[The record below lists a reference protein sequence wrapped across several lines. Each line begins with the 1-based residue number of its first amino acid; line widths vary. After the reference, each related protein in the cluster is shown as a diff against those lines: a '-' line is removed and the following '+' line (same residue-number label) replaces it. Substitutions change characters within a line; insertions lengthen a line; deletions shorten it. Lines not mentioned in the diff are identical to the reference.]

1 MAEEQIVT
9 RIVATSDFSNLIADL
24 GKVSSALTNLQTKLN
39 ATNKNLAAQAA
50 VMNRSFAETLR
61 STGQYSSHFVNLTSD
76 VDKFGSQLD
85 KGQIKLKQ
93 FFQVYQGHLKTNGG
107 LIRQLA
113 QQQVQLQNAIL
124 QPLGKNAEG
133 LMQYNVHIPAGLDK
147 VKSKTALARQELQ
160 IMNRVVQEGANS
172 LINWGKN
179 TQWAGRQLTVGLT
192 VPLAAFGAASAKAFR
207 EADQELTRLTKVYGG
222 LAATSAKDLARV
234 RQDVTETASEL
245 SKAYGSSFKETLALG
260 ADIAATG
267 KQGNELLGSIRETTR
282 LAVLGE
288 VDRADAMKATL
299 AIQSAFKSNTDELAE
314 SINFLNAVENQT
326 STTLNDLV
334 EAIPKA
340 GPIVKG
346 LGGDVQDLALYLTA
360 MREGGISASEG
371 ANALKSGL
379 ASLINP
385 TKVAKEMFNGFGI
398 SLTDIVQKNAGDTT
412 ATILALQSALDTLNP
427 LQKQQALEQLFGKF
441 QFARMNALF
450 ENLGKQGSQ
459 TLQVMDLMKASSE
472 ELANIA
478 GRELSMVTESAS
490 GKYRRAL
497 EGLKADLAGVGE
509 QFLTINTHLIN
520 IVSGILKFIDKLPGP
535 IKTILAFFGGLT
547 AVAGPLI
554 MLTGVLANF
563 FGYVI
568 KGASHFRS
576 MFKGGEG
583 WRLLTPEILAA
594 NKAGSLVEQT
604 FYSDAKAAEI
614 LKTAVDRLSA
624 SYQKLAADANNA
636 IISTNPGVS
645 TVGGTSI
652 IAGRRVVN
660 PKSPYLG
667 PEGSR
672 SAGHHISR
680 STMSGSQRDSQTIH
694 SFTPIPL
701 PLNQKVGTL
710 PMVFAEGDLPK
721 IEGLTASK
729 GVSTGIVAG
738 EAAKWHALMG
748 TLSMMT
754 KREVGDLKKEIA
766 RTGTF
771 STEIN
776 STFGQL
782 LPAMTNL
789 TRNAAAESALIVQ
802 QLQAGKITVD
812 AARAKIIAINAQLE
826 TMMAQTTTQV
836 AADLGRTANLT
847 QVPLINQPIVGP
859 TGKANIKEIFRA
871 KRPGAQIIDK
881 IARGLGVRT
890 WGGGYSTE
898 TTMPKRFA
906 TGGRVFGGPRSDTTD
921 TQFEYLPEGAFV
933 LNRKASDNLLGFNQG
948 GMVPAM
954 VTPGEIL
961 IENPT
966 PNEVTMLEAYNNKF
980 AAGGR
985 VINSKNNYGIP
996 TTSLLKLLSASQM
1009 KKLVPGFSG
1018 GQRYYQAKGT
1028 AGVFIGDISDP
1039 KILKKYPHLVN
1050 KNGVI
1055 SRTTIN
1061 SLGTNYKIPG
1071 ELFKAAIKAR
1081 PKGVNLGSADN
1092 FLDTLAKNGV
1102 LDPKQAKNI
1111 RDAIEAKY
1119 FDYLSKN
1126 KVWDTNNN
1134 YWKIVNSILS
1144 KELVGNSNAKS
1155 LWKQYSSTVA
1165 VHTGSNQAKGGKSGA
1180 STSPQTI
1187 KIRDKSG
1194 KVINFGTLEGDLKQ
1208 GYLFAHTKTPD
1219 PLRKVA
1225 MERLNRGGVVGGR
1238 VRRGKNNYG
1247 IPGLNT
1253 SGLNQPPLIEQ
1264 MGLQSPTQMQ
1274 PDEQMPKQR
1283 GMLTGSLIG
1292 MAGSMG
1298 GYSLGSKF
1306 GGQLGGFAG
1315 MMLVPALLDKVISKM
1330 GALGKT
1336 STGTASILGRLG
1348 PILTNPYVAFGAAI
1362 VGATAVLLKL
1372 NAKIEETRRI
1382 NRLAFSGGVKPIKDF
1397 DSELKQVKENIE
1409 NTRAASELLHAQ
1421 MNSAGL
1427 SGLNITI
1434 KEFADLREKIKST
1447 HPELIKLFNQ
1457 TPNDKLSKVVEGLKA
1472 QFVAAGDS
1480 AAQANAKI
1488 AALMAE
1494 TGKTGFIQ
1502 SVLGS
1507 EGVKGIVDAKTAIS
1521 SMLKALEGFMTSK
1534 DKAAGILQIFSSMSD
1549 YIATSNDKGAALKEQ
1564 FDLIAKSGQAN
1575 VQITQDQI
1583 VELSKTDPVLAGIL
1597 DRTDTVGKALAKWRL
1612 AVAGV
1617 NKELDGSEAELIK
1630 YAIAA
1635 EGIDSYYKKLL
1646 DVSSKEAQSNKMTG
1660 QWAKDIDAF
1669 EKKQVNAS
1677 KTAIQNLEKQID
1689 LKNKQIDQI
1698 KKEAD
1703 ARKKALRDQQQ
1714 IEDVRLQIQQEQL
1727 SYQSALAAGDMSS
1740 AAQAQINI
1748 QRLVGQ
1754 QQLKTAED
1762 AIDSAAQAKID
1773 ALQAQIDVLN
1783 KKSTA
1788 VSNAASTAKPAQSPS
1803 RSTYEGVQSVY
1814 KQYSLGNID
1823 EATAASQLNDLVKK
1837 LEQTKGGDKYIKDL
1851 GLSKSA
1857 DNFVREDGRTTKVN
1871 LDLTSGV
1878 GLELRNALNK
1888 GTDNLVKA
1896 AIDKSNTYLQD
1907 IRNKLVNDTDPA
1919 PVSTG
1924 GGAGARS
1931 GRPGATD
1938 NTPNSGWGGYADA
1951 VNKKPGRLYTPPGAS
1966 RYIMD
1971 SAGNAVYENL
1981 NPKEF
1986 KDIARYY
1993 NTKLAMGGYIRNY
2006 DMGSIGGVK
2015 GPGTGTSD
2023 SIPAWLSNGEY
2034 VIKEKAVR
2042 QYGVSFFDKLNAQK
2056 FAQGGTVSPNP
2067 NKAPIEKPEI
2077 LNLNGEFF
2085 RVNNSNINKIIEEMR
2100 AIFATEPKVE
2110 KFTDRVD
2117 YYKAYD
2123 AWVASNK
2130 FVIPP
2135 LKSYPEKGQEYPMGS
2150 LKRFLAV
2157 AESQSG
2163 KEDGWGF
2170 RGYDFAD
2177 HGYKLFNPATSIQAK
2192 LALNSK
2198 SAKPKEVLSYLE
2210 SLSGTNKFSIDLNK
2224 KYKLGS
2230 DVLAWCG
2237 AYIAWV
2243 AEKSGVDISKNMF
2256 SAYKATKEYK
2266 DSGEFKDV
2274 SNKSFAPG
2282 DIVWWDWANRHP
2294 KNSPDYKSNT
2304 PGTPDHVDIITKK
2317 FKGLEF
2323 ELIGGGLGSSVGKRK
2338 IDFGDEEQ
2346 SKALYG
2352 SVTPRFIDP
2361 SMEIPK
2367 FHTLNGPVPGPYGKE
2382 VSAILKA
2389 GTEGVYQEPYIKS
2402 LKNNQ
2407 NGTMG
2412 NVFNFSNTVNAA
2424 EGQDANQIA
2433 DVVLRKFIKFTKDAN
2448 TKIGPSRVIS

>member
-1 MAEEQIVT
+1 
-9 RIVATSDFSNLIADL
+9 
-24 GKVSSALTNLQTKLN
+24 
-39 ATNKNLAAQAA
+39 
-50 VMNRSFAETLR
+50 
-61 STGQYSSHFVNLTSD
+61 
-76 VDKFGSQLD
+76 
-85 KGQIKLKQ
+85 
-93 FFQVYQGHLKTNGG
+93 
-107 LIRQLA
+107 
-113 QQQVQLQNAIL
+113 
-124 QPLGKNAEG
+124 
-133 LMQYNVHIPAGLDK
+133 
-147 VKSKTALARQELQ
+147 
-160 IMNRVVQEGANS
+160 
-172 LINWGKN
+172 
-179 TQWAGRQLTVGLT
+179 
-192 VPLAAFGAASAKAFR
+192 
-207 EADQELTRLTKVYGG
+207 
-222 LAATSAKDLARV
+222 
-234 RQDVTETASEL
+234 
-245 SKAYGSSFKETLALG
+245 
-260 ADIAATG
+260 
-267 KQGNELLGSIRETTR
+267 
-282 LAVLGE
+282 
-288 VDRADAMKATL
+288 MKATL
-299 AIQSAFKSNTDELAE
+299 AIQSAFKQNTDELAE

-340 GPIVKG
+340 GPIIKG
-346 LGGDVQDLALYLTA
+346 LGGSVEDLALYLTA
-360 MREGGISASEG
+360 MREGGINASEG

-385 TKVAKEMFNGFGI
+385 TKVAKEMFAGFGI
-398 SLTDIVQKNAGDTT
+398 SLTDIVQKNAGNTT
-412 ATILALQSALDTLNP
+412 ETLLALQAALDSLNP

-472 ELANIA
+472 DLANIA

-497 EGLKADLAGVGE
+497 EGLKADLAEVGE

-624 SYQKLAADANNA
+624 SYQKLAADANSA
-636 IISTNPGVS
+636 RIVTNPGVS
-645 TVGGTSI
+645 TVGGTQI
-652 IAGRRVVN
+652 IAAGGPRIVDPKHPLVGDMGTRAGAHHN
-660 PKSPYLG
+660 P
-667 PEGSR
+667 R
-672 SAGHHISR
+672 SL
-680 STMSGSQRDSQTIH
+680 MSINQRNATTIH
-694 SFTPIPL
+694 GITPQAIPVNGGIGAV
-701 PLNQKVGTL
+701 PQIFMNK
-710 PMVFAEGDLPK
+710 DLPR
-721 IEGLTASK
+721 IEGLTTSR
-729 GVSTGIVAG
+729 GISTGIVAG

-748 TLSMMT
+748 TLSMLS
-754 KREVGDLKKEIA
+754 KREVADLQKEIA

-771 STEIN
+771 STEI
-776 STFGQL
+776 SATFSQL
-782 LPAMTNL
+782 LPHMTKI
-789 TRNAAAESALIVQ
+789 TSNAAAQSAKIVAE
-802 QLQAGKITVD
+802 LQANKITLD
-812 AARAKIIAINAQLE
+812 AARAKIIALNTQIE
-826 TMMAQTTTQV
+826 TMMVQTTQQV
-836 AADLGRTANLT
+836 AASLSRNAAVT
-847 QVPLINQPIVGP
+847 QVPLLNQPIVNAK
-859 TGKANIKEIFRA
+859 GKANIREIFRPERPVA
-871 KRPGAQIIDK
+871 KIIDK

-890 WGGGYSTE
+890 SGAGYSIE
-898 TTMPKRFA
+898 TTKPKNFA
-906 TGGRVFGGPRSDTTD
+906 TGGRVFDGPRSDTTD
-921 TQFEYLPEGAFV
+921 TQFEYLPEGSFV
-933 LNRKASDNLLGFNQG
+933 LNRKASDNLLGFNKG

-966 PNEVTMLEAYNNKF
+966 SDELDMLEAYNNQF
-980 AAGGR
+980 AAGGK
-985 VINSKNNYGIP
+985 VVKSQNNYGIP
-996 TTSLLKLLSASQM
+996 TTSLLKLLSANQM

-1018 GQRYYQAKGT
+1018 SQRYYQAKGT

-1039 KILKKYPHLVN
+1039 KILKKYSHLVN

-1071 ELFKAAIKAR
+1071 DLFKAAIKAR

-1092 FLDTLAKNGV
+1092 FLDTLAKNGIV
-1102 LDPKQAKNI
+1102 DPKQAKNI

-1126 KVWDTNNN
+1126 KVWDTNNE
-1134 YWKIVNSILS
+1134 YWKVVNSILS
-1144 KELVGNSNAKS
+1144 KELVGNSNAKN

-1165 VHTGSNQAKGGKSGA
+1165 VHTGSNTAKRGKSGA

-1187 KIRDKSG
+1187 KIRDKDG

-1219 PLRKVA
+1219 PLRKMA
-1225 MERLNRGGVVGGR
+1225 LQKLNMGGVVGGR

-1253 SGLNQPPLIEQ
+1253 SGLNQPPLIQQ

-1283 GMLTGSLIG
+1283 GMLTGNLIG

-1330 GALGKT
+1330 GVLGKT
-1336 STGTASILGRLG
+1336 STGTASIAGRLG
-1348 PILTNPYVAFGAAI
+1348 PILANPYVAFGAAI

-1421 MNSAGL
+1421 MNSAGI
-1427 SGLNITI
+1427 SGLTITI

-1457 TPNDKLSKVVEGLKA
+1457 TPNDKLSKVAEGLKS

-1480 AAQANAKI
+1480 AAQANTKI

-1534 DKAAGILQIFSSMSD
+1534 DKAAGILQVFSSMSD
-1549 YIATSNDKGAALKEQ
+1549 YIAKSNDKGAALKEQ

-1583 VELSKTDPVLAGIL
+1583 VELSKTDPILAGIL

-1617 NKELDGSEAELIK
+1617 NKELDGSEAQLMQ

-1669 EKKQVNAS
+1669 EKKQVTAS

-1727 SYQSALAAGDMSS
+1727 SYQMALAAGDMSS

-1803 RSTYEGVQSVY
+1803 RPTYEAIQSVY

-1823 EATAASQLNDLVKK
+1823 EATAASQLNDLVRK
-1837 LEQTKGGDKYIKDL
+1837 LEQTEGGDKYIKDL

-1857 DNFVREDGRTTKVN
+1857 SNFVREDRETRKVN

-1878 GLELRNALNK
+1878 GLELKNALNK
-1888 GTDNLVKA
+1888 GTDTLVKA
-1896 AIDKSNTYLQD
+1896 AIDKSNTYLQE

-1924 GGAGARS
+1924 GGAGSRS
-1931 GRPGATD
+1931 GRPGPAD

-1971 SAGNAVYENL
+1971 PAGNAVYEDL
-1981 NPKEF
+1981 SPKEF
-1986 KDIARYY
+1986 KEIAKQYG
-1993 NTKLAMGGYIRNY
+1993 TKLAMGGFIKKYAQA
-2006 DMGSIGGVK
+2006 GVVV

-2023 SIPAWLSNGEY
+2023 SIPAMLSNGEY
-2034 VIKEKAVR
+2034 VIRAASVQAV
-2042 QYGVSFFDKLNAQK
+2042 GTSFLDGINKMSA
-2056 FAQGGTVSPNP
+2056 GGIATKYSIP
-2067 NKAPIEKPEI
+2067 KMSM
-2077 LNLNGEFF
+2077 GG
-2085 RVNNSNINKIIEEMR
+2085 RVNMSNAGHASTSNALYNIN
-2100 AIFATEPKVE
+2100 V
-2110 KFTDRVD
+2110 
-2117 YYKAYD
+2117 
-2123 AWVASNK
+2123 
-2130 FVIPP
+2130 
-2135 LKSYPEKGQEYPMGS
+2135 
-2150 LKRFLAV
+2150 
-2157 AESQSG
+2157 
-2163 KEDGWGF
+2163 
-2170 RGYDFAD
+2170 
-2177 HGYKLFNPATSIQAK
+2177 
-2192 LALNSK
+2192 
-2198 SAKPKEVLSYLE
+2198 
-2210 SLSGTNKFSIDLNK
+2210 
-2224 KYKLGS
+2224 
-2230 DVLAWCG
+2230 
-2237 AYIAWV
+2237 
-2243 AEKSGVDISKNMF
+2243 
-2256 SAYKATKEYK
+2256 
-2266 DSGEFKDV
+2266 
-2274 SNKSFAPG
+2274 
-2282 DIVWWDWANRHP
+2282 
-2294 KNSPDYKSNT
+2294 
-2304 PGTPDHVDIITKK
+2304 
-2317 FKGLEF
+2317 
-2323 ELIGGGLGSSVGKRK
+2323 
-2338 IDFGDEEQ
+2338 
-2346 SKALYG
+2346 
-2352 SVTPRFIDP
+2352 
-2361 SMEIPK
+2361 
-2367 FHTLNGPVPGPYGKE
+2367 TLNGTELTADDVARTIEERMRRMQSKE
-2382 VSAILKA
+2382 GLNR
-2389 GTEGVYQEPYIKS
+2389 VYS
-2402 LKNNQ
+2402 
-2407 NGTMG
+2407 
-2412 NVFNFSNTVNAA
+2412 
-2424 EGQDANQIA
+2424 
-2433 DVVLRKFIKFTKDAN
+2433 
-2448 TKIGPSRVIS
+2448 

>member
-288 VDRADAMKATL
+288 VDRQDAMKATL

-385 TKVAKEMFNGFGI
+385 TKVAKEMFAGFGI

-412 ATILALQSALDTLNP
+412 ATILSLQSALDTLNP

-568 KGASHFRS
+568 KGASHFRA

-614 LKTAVDRLSA
+614 LKASVDRLSA
-624 SYQKLAADANNA
+624 SYQKLAADASNA

-721 IEGLTASK
+721 IEGLTASR

-782 LPAMTNL
+782 LPAMTKL
-789 TRNAAAESALIVQ
+789 TNNAAAESALIVK

-812 AARAKIIAINAQLE
+812 AARTKIIAINAQLE

-966 PNEVTMLEAYNNKF
+966 PNEVAMLEAYNNKF

-1253 SGLNQPPLIEQ
+1253 SGLNQPPLIQQ
-1264 MGLQSPTQMQ
+1264 MGLQS
-1274 PDEQMPKQR
+1274 
-1283 GMLTGSLIG
+1283 
-1292 MAGSMG
+1292 AGSGDSQIGESSTPQRQSAMSGMGMNIASMGAMMG
-1298 GYSLGSKF
+1298 GATLGGKYGGTLGSI
-1306 GGQLGGFAG
+1306 AG
-1315 MMLVPALLDKVISKM
+1315 
-1330 GALGKT
+1330 
-1336 STGTASILGRLG
+1336 SILAPSLMSSVLQKITAVNKAGATTAGIFGRLG
-1348 PILTNPYVAFGAAI
+1348 PLMANPYVMAGAAI
-1362 VGATAVLLKL
+1362 VGVTAGLLKL
-1372 NAKIEETRRI
+1372 KKNAEESAKV

-1397 DSELKQVKENIE
+1397 DSQLKQVRKTIDD
-1409 NTRAASELLHAQ
+1409 TRATSELLHAQ
-1421 MNSAGL
+1421 MNSVGL
-1427 SGLNITI
+1427 SGLTLTI
-1434 KEFADLREKIKST
+1434 KEFSDLREKIKST
-1447 HPELIKLFNQ
+1447 HPELVKLFNQ
-1457 TPNDKLSKVVEGLKA
+1457 TPTDKLTKVAEGLKA

-1488 AALMAE
+1488 AALLAE
-1494 TGKTGFIQ
+1494 SGKTGFIQ
-1502 SVLGS
+1502 LVLGD
-1507 EGVKGIVDAKTAIS
+1507 KGLASITNVKTAID
-1521 SMLKALEGFMTSK
+1521 SMLNALSLLTSDE
-1534 DKAAGILQIFSSMSD
+1534 DKAAGILQIFSTMSD
-1549 YIATSNDKGAALKEQ
+1549 SITNSKDKSAALKEQ
-1564 FDLIAKSGQAN
+1564 FDAIAKSGQAN
-1575 VQITQDQI
+1575 VKITEDQI
-1583 VELSKTDPVLAGIL
+1583 AVIAKTNQELALIL
-1597 DRTDTVGKALAKWRL
+1597 STSDDVGTALAKWRIAL
-1612 AVAGV
+1612 GGV
-1617 NKELDGSEAELIK
+1617 QKDLSGLNKNELEK
-1630 YAIAA
+1630 FAIAVEA
-1635 EGIDSYYKKLL
+1635 VTDKYNRLL
-1646 DVSSKEAQSNKMTG
+1646 DVSSKEAQNNSLTG
-1660 QWAKDIDAF
+1660 QMAKDIDAF
-1669 EKKQVNAS
+1669 NKKQAVAS
-1677 KTAIQNLEKQID
+1677 KAAIASIEAQID

-1698 KKEAD
+1698 KKEGD

-1714 IEDVRLQIQQEQL
+1714 SEDIKLQIQQEQL

-1748 QRLVGQ
+1748 QRLVGA
-1754 QQLKTAED
+1754 QQLKVAED
-1762 AIDSAAQAKID
+1762 AIDKAVQSKID

-1783 KKSTA
+1783 KKGTA
-1788 VSNAASTAKPAQSPS
+1788 VSNAASTAKPKESPLTS
-1803 RSTYEGVQSVY
+1803 SYQGIQTVY
-1814 KQYSLGNID
+1814 KDLALGNITEE
-1823 EATAASQLNDLVKK
+1823 EALKRFNDLVRK
-1837 LEQTKGGDKYIKDL
+1837 LEGTEGGKKYLKDL
-1851 GLSKSA
+1851 GVSGSVSNL
-1857 DNFVREDGRTTKVN
+1857 VREDKGTTKTGIDTN
-1871 LDLTSGV
+1871 TTAGAQLLSGLTKGANDIAGQQLIVLKEIRDKIGPQSPGKTYTPTSSQTQNAGATTAAGGTYAV
-1878 GLELRNALNK
+1878 GTIKSYTSSASSIKTAGTQAMSDSATGHATVGNK
-1888 GTDNLVKA
+1888 TYRLFKYN
-1896 AIDKSNTYLQD
+1896 DKSYGIETSSGKVYEWDTTKNT
-1907 IRNKLVNDTDPA
+1907 IGTKLVGDASQKQNFALGGMVKKYATA
-1919 PVSTG
+1919 GMVS
-1924 GGAGARS
+1924 
-1931 GRPGATD
+1931 
-1938 NTPNSGWGGYADA
+1938 
-1951 VNKKPGRLYTPPGAS
+1951 
-1966 RYIMD
+1966 
-1971 SAGNAVYENL
+1971 
-1981 NPKEF
+1981 
-1986 KDIARYY
+1986 
-1993 NTKLAMGGYIRNY
+1993 
-2006 DMGSIGGVK
+2006 

-2023 SIPAWLSNGEY
+2023 SIPAMLSNGEY
-2034 VIKEKAVR
+2034 VIRAAAV
-2042 QYGVSFFDKLNAQK
+2042 QSVGTSFLDGINRMSA
-2056 FAQGGTVSPNP
+2056 GGIATKYSVPRMNM
-2067 NKAPIEKPEI
+2067 
-2077 LNLNGEFF
+2077 GG
-2085 RVNNSNINKIIEEMR
+2085 RVNMSNAGQASTSNALYNIN
-2100 AIFATEPKVE
+2100 V
-2110 KFTDRVD
+2110 
-2117 YYKAYD
+2117 
-2123 AWVASNK
+2123 
-2130 FVIPP
+2130 
-2135 LKSYPEKGQEYPMGS
+2135 
-2150 LKRFLAV
+2150 
-2157 AESQSG
+2157 
-2163 KEDGWGF
+2163 
-2170 RGYDFAD
+2170 
-2177 HGYKLFNPATSIQAK
+2177 
-2192 LALNSK
+2192 
-2198 SAKPKEVLSYLE
+2198 
-2210 SLSGTNKFSIDLNK
+2210 
-2224 KYKLGS
+2224 
-2230 DVLAWCG
+2230 
-2237 AYIAWV
+2237 
-2243 AEKSGVDISKNMF
+2243 
-2256 SAYKATKEYK
+2256 
-2266 DSGEFKDV
+2266 
-2274 SNKSFAPG
+2274 
-2282 DIVWWDWANRHP
+2282 
-2294 KNSPDYKSNT
+2294 
-2304 PGTPDHVDIITKK
+2304 
-2317 FKGLEF
+2317 
-2323 ELIGGGLGSSVGKRK
+2323 
-2338 IDFGDEEQ
+2338 
-2346 SKALYG
+2346 
-2352 SVTPRFIDP
+2352 
-2361 SMEIPK
+2361 
-2367 FHTLNGPVPGPYGKE
+2367 TLNG
-2382 VSAILKA
+2382 
-2389 GTEGVYQEPYIKS
+2389 TELTADDVARTIEERMRRMQSKQGLGRVY
-2402 LKNNQ
+2402 
-2407 NGTMG
+2407 
-2412 NVFNFSNTVNAA
+2412 
-2424 EGQDANQIA
+2424 
-2433 DVVLRKFIKFTKDAN
+2433 
-2448 TKIGPSRVIS
+2448 

>member
-24 GKVSSALTNLQTKLN
+24 GKVSSALTTLQAKLN
-39 ATNKNLAAQAA
+39 ATNKNLSAQVA

-61 STGQYSSHFVNLTSD
+61 STGQFSSHFVNLQSD
-76 VDKFGSQLD
+76 VEKFGTQLD

-93 FFQVYQGHLKTNGG
+93 FFQVYQSHLKTNGG

-113 QQQVQLQNAIL
+113 TQQVQLQNAIL

-133 LMQYNVHIPAGLDK
+133 LMQYNVHVPAGLDK
-147 VKSKTALARQELQ
+147 VKSRTALARQELQ
-160 IMNRVVQEGANS
+160 IMNRVIQEGANS

-222 LAATSAKDLARV
+222 LAATSASDLGKIRKQV
-234 RQDVTETASEL
+234 SDTASEL
-245 SKAYGSSFKETLALG
+245 SKAYGSSFKETIALG

-267 KQGNELLGSIRETTR
+267 KQGNELLGSIKETTR

-288 VDRADAMKATL
+288 VDRQDAMKATL
-299 AIQSAFKSNTDELAE
+299 AIQSAFKQNTDELAE

-340 GPIVKG
+340 GPIIKG
-346 LGGDVQDLALYLTA
+346 LGGSVEDLALYLTA
-360 MREGGISASEG
+360 MREGGINASEG

-385 TKVAKEMFNGFGI
+385 TKVAKEMFAGFGI
-398 SLTDIVQKNAGDTT
+398 SLTDIVQKNAGNTT
-412 ATILALQSALDTLNP
+412 ATLLALQAALDSLNP

-472 ELANIA
+472 DLANIA

-497 EGLKADLAGVGE
+497 EGLKADLAEVGE

-568 KGASHFRS
+568 KGASHFRAL
-576 MFKGGEG
+576 FKGGEG

-624 SYQKLAADANNA
+624 SYQKLAADANSA
-636 IISTNPGVS
+636 RIVTNPGVS
-645 TVGGTSI
+645 TVGGTQI
-652 IAGRRVVN
+652 IAAGGPRIVDPKHPLVGDMGTRAGAHHN
-660 PKSPYLG
+660 P
-667 PEGSR
+667 R
-672 SAGHHISR
+672 SL
-680 STMSGSQRDSQTIH
+680 MSINQRNATTIH
-694 SFTPIPL
+694 GITPQSIPVNGGIGAV
-701 PLNQKVGTL
+701 PQ
-710 PMVFAEGDLPK
+710 VFMDKDLPR
-721 IEGLTASK
+721 IEGLTTSR
-729 GVSTGIVAG
+729 GISTGIVAG

-748 TLSMMT
+748 TLSMLS
-754 KREVGDLKKEIA
+754 KREIADLKTEIA

-771 STEIN
+771 STEI
-776 STFGQL
+776 SATFSQL
-782 LPAMTNL
+782 LPHMTKI
-789 TRNAAAESALIVQ
+789 TSNAAAQSAKIVAE
-802 QLQAGKITVD
+802 LQANKITLD
-812 AARAKIIAINAQLE
+812 AARAKIIALNAQIE
-826 TMMAQTTTQV
+826 AMMVQTTQQLATSLSRN
-836 AADLGRTANLT
+836 AAVT
-847 QVPLINQPIVGP
+847 QVPLLNQPIVNAK
-859 TGKANIKEIFRA
+859 GKANIREIFRPERPVA
-871 KRPGAQIIDK
+871 KIIDK
-881 IARGLGVRT
+881 IARSLGVRT
-890 WGGGYSTE
+890 SGAGYSIE
-898 TTMPKRFA
+898 TTVPKNFA

-921 TQFEYLPEGAFV
+921 TQFEYLPEGSFV
-933 LNRKASDNLLGFNQG
+933 LNRKASDNLLGFNKG

-966 PNEVTMLEAYNNKF
+966 RNELDMLEAYNNQF
-980 AAGGR
+980 AAGGK
-985 VINSKNNYGIP
+985 VIKSQNNYGIP
-996 TTSLLKLLSASQM
+996 TTSLLKLLSANQM
-1009 KKLVPGFSG
+1009 KKLIPTFSG
-1018 GQRYYQAKGT
+1018 SQRYYQAKGT
-1028 AGVFIGDISDP
+1028 AGVFIGDIKD
-1039 KILKKYPHLVN
+1039 KEIIKKYPHLVN

-1071 ELFKAAIKAR
+1071 DLFKAAIKAR

-1092 FLDTLAKNGV
+1092 FLDTLAKNGI
-1102 LDPKQAKNI
+1102 LDSKQAKNI
-1111 RDAIEAKY
+1111 RDRIETKY
-1119 FDYLSKN
+1119 FDYLSRT
-1126 KVWDTNNN
+1126 KVWDTNNE
-1134 YWKIVNSILS
+1134 YWRIANSIFS

-1155 LWKQYSSTVA
+1155 LWKEYSSAVA

-1194 KVINFGTLEGDLKQ
+1194 KLINFGTLEGDLKE

-1219 PLRKVA
+1219 PLRKKA
-1225 MERLNRGGVVGGR
+1225 LQKLNMGGVVGGR

-1247 IPGLNT
+1247 IKGLDT
-1253 SGLNQPPLIEQ
+1253 SGLNQPPLIQQ
-1264 MGLQSPTQMQ
+1264 MGLQPSGSGDLQIGETPQRSSAMSGMGMQ
-1274 PDEQMPKQR
+1274 
-1283 GMLTGSLIG
+1283 I
-1292 MAGSMG
+1292 GSMG
-1298 GYSLGSKF
+1298 AMMGGMSLGGKY
-1306 GGQLGGFAG
+1306 GGTLGSIAG
-1315 MMLVPALLDKVISKM
+1315 
-1330 GALGKT
+1330 
-1336 STGTASILGRLG
+1336 SILAPAVFASVLQKITAVNKAGESGGKIFGRLG
-1348 PILTNPYVAFGAAI
+1348 KIMTNPYVAVGAAI

-1397 DSELKQVKENIE
+1397 DSELKQVKKNIE
-1409 NTRAASELLHAQ
+1409 DTRAAAELLHAQ

-1427 SGLNITI
+1427 SGLTITI

-1457 TPNDKLSKVVEGLKA
+1457 TPNDKLGKVAEGLKA

-1502 SVLGS
+1502 VVLGS
-1507 EGVKGIVDAKTAIS
+1507 EGVKGIVDARTAIS

-1549 YIATSNDKGAALKEQ
+1549 YIAKSKDKGAALKEQ

-1575 VQITQDQI
+1575 VQISQDQI
-1583 VELSKTDPVLAGIL
+1583 VELSKTDPILAGIL

-1617 NKELDGSEAELIK
+1617 NKELDGSEKELMDF
-1630 YAIAA
+1630 AIAA

-1669 EKKQVNAS
+1669 EKKQVAAS

-1689 LKNKQIDQI
+1689 LKSKQIDQI

-1727 SYQSALAAGDMSS
+1727 NYQMALAAGDMSS
-1740 AAQAQINI
+1740 AAQAQISI

-1783 KKSTA
+1783 KKSNA
-1788 VSNAASTAKPAQSPS
+1788 ISNAASTAKPAQSPL
-1803 RSTYEGVQSVY
+1803 RSAYEGVQSVY
-1814 KQYSLGNID
+1814 KEYSLGNID
-1823 EATAASQLNDLVKK
+1823 EATAASQLNDLVRQ
-1837 LEQTKGGDKYIKDL
+1837 LEKTKGGDKYIKDL
-1851 GLSKSA
+1851 GLSGSA
-1857 DNFVREDGRTTKVN
+1857 NNLVREDKETRKVPI
-1871 LDLTSGV
+1871 DLTSGV
-1878 GLELRNALNK
+1878 GLELKNALNK

-1896 AIDKSNTYLQD
+1896 AIDKSNIYLKD
-1907 IRNKLVNDTDPA
+1907 IRDKLVNDTDPL
-1919 PVSTG
+1919 PVGAG
-1924 GGAGARS
+1924 GGAGARGGRGDFPADSTYS
-1931 GRPGATD
+1931 GSWAAYG
-1938 NTPNSGWGGYADA
+1938 DA
-1951 VNKKPGRLYTPPGAS
+1951 VNKKPGRLYTPTGAS

-1971 SAGNAVYENL
+1971 SAGKAVYEDL
-1981 NPKEF
+1981 SPKEF
-1986 KDIARYY
+1986 KAIAKQYG
-1993 NTKLAMGGYIRNY
+1993 TKLVMGGYIRNY

-2023 SIPAWLSNGEY
+2023 SIPAMLSNGEY
-2034 VIKEKAVR
+2034 VIRAASVQAVGTAFLDGINR
-2042 QYGVSFFDKLNAQK
+2042 MSA
-2056 FAQGGTVSPNP
+2056 GGIATKYSIPRMNM
-2067 NKAPIEKPEI
+2067 
-2077 LNLNGEFF
+2077 GG
-2085 RVNNSNINKIIEEMR
+2085 RVNMSNGGRPSSNALYNINVTLNESGLTADDVATAIERKMKR
-2100 AIFATEPKVE
+2100 LHE
-2110 KFTDRVD
+2110 K
-2117 YYKAYD
+2117 
-2123 AWVASNK
+2123 
-2130 FVIPP
+2130 
-2135 LKSYPEKGQEYPMGS
+2135 E
-2150 LKRFLAV
+2150 
-2157 AESQSG
+2157 
-2163 KEDGWGF
+2163 
-2170 RGYDFAD
+2170 
-2177 HGYKLFNPATSIQAK
+2177 
-2192 LALNSK
+2192 
-2198 SAKPKEVLSYLE
+2198 
-2210 SLSGTNKFSIDLNK
+2210 
-2224 KYKLGS
+2224 
-2230 DVLAWCG
+2230 
-2237 AYIAWV
+2237 
-2243 AEKSGVDISKNMF
+2243 
-2256 SAYKATKEYK
+2256 
-2266 DSGEFKDV
+2266 
-2274 SNKSFAPG
+2274 
-2282 DIVWWDWANRHP
+2282 
-2294 KNSPDYKSNT
+2294 
-2304 PGTPDHVDIITKK
+2304 
-2317 FKGLEF
+2317 
-2323 ELIGGGLGSSVGKRK
+2323 GLGK
-2338 IDFGDEEQ
+2338 
-2346 SKALYG
+2346 
-2352 SVTPRFIDP
+2352 
-2361 SMEIPK
+2361 
-2367 FHTLNGPVPGPYGKE
+2367 
-2382 VSAILKA
+2382 
-2389 GTEGVYQEPYIKS
+2389 VY
-2402 LKNNQ
+2402 
-2407 NGTMG
+2407 
-2412 NVFNFSNTVNAA
+2412 
-2424 EGQDANQIA
+2424 
-2433 DVVLRKFIKFTKDAN
+2433 
-2448 TKIGPSRVIS
+2448 